1 MKTSATDFDT
11 ADTHPASLPAALQE
25 RLLAAMQ
32 QASDEESGCREMEQL
47 LRRMRPAALP
57 ARLTGRLGVQMYVEA
72 QQKRRRRSYWW
83 RVGTA
88 AAALVLST
96 CSHCCPSKC
105 TDVRLD
111 GNLQPLVDS
120 VRMGFRTHGASP
132 CAPTCLEQ
140 GLRSQPVCGAD
151 LRLLRR
157 ALATKSCGEEALPH
171 GCVHPSQRQH
181 TSTSV
186 ELVL

>member
-88 AAALVLST
+88 AAALVL
-96 CSHCCPSKC
+96 C
-105 TDVRLD
+105 
-111 GNLQPLVDS
+111 
-120 VRMGFRTHGASP
+120 ASGMTLLMP
-132 CAPTCLEQ
+132 GTAVAEADANQ
-140 GLRSQPVCGAD
+140 GLVSRNIIDARSSNRVEWRRGEAPVRHYEVVYEDAFVLEAD
-151 LRLLRR
+151 DTTTVIRVPN
-157 ALATKSCGEEALPH
+157 TTQVEIEEDYL
-171 GCVHPSQRQH
+171 
-181 TSTSV
+181 
-186 ELVL
+186 